1 MAVLLFRMNLV
12 LPKPKHSEKA
22 AKSKWAVDDP
32 VVKKSKVPKYMF
44 RQNFIPQ
51 AKKDFY
57 DGGAFP
63 EINILQY
70 PLDMGRKKDVGAE
83 ISSTIPLQT
92 DKDGNIRYDLVLT
105 QGENNKSVNKYIHA
119 TLQDLQ
125 GRDDSMEQRPIG
137 DEAEQITQRTQEKL
151 DKMLNGMVFSS
162 FSSLI
167 ISKLRSAP
175 FLKN

>member
-1 MAVLLFRMNLV
+1 MSLSAV
-12 LPKPKHSEKA
+12 LPKPKHSEKVV
-22 AKSKWAVDDP
+22 KSKWAVDEP
-32 VVKKSKVPKYMF
+32 VVKKSNVPKYLC
-44 RQNFIPQ
+44 RKDFIPQ

-70 PLDMGRKKDVGAE
+70 PLDMGRKKDAGAE
-83 ISSTIPLQT
+83 TSSTIPLQT
-92 DKDGNIRYDLVLT
+92 DKDGNIRYDLVLA

-137 DEAEQITQRTQEKL
+137 DEIVEITQKTQEKL
-151 DKMLNGMVFSS
+151 DKMLNGMYINLYQIPYGTLFRWIS
-162 FSSLI
+162 FDLTI
-167 ISKLRSAP
+167 L
-175 FLKN
+175 N